1 MMSQGAGT
9 PPSIEPPS
17 PLPSPGEAEVF
28 KCPNCGA
35 PIEVTP
41 DSLVIKCRYC
51 GYIEYRDPGYD
62 VFVFPSISREEIT
75 RRFWDR
81 MRTDSDMS
89 KYVSSIS
96 IDSIT
101 NMFVPFYV
109 VDYDAQYFFIGE
121 REETRTRTV
130 NVGGRVVTQT
140 EVRTVKVRD
149 SGSVRGVD
157 AILGRRHIEELGIK
171 ELSTQVKQLDV
182 SAAVHASKYEWGKEV
197 YAVMGFDIEPKEVSA
212 IARDVIAEKLKTWV
226 KRKYRLDR
234 LNVYLCR
241 VNIKNFKAVLVP
253 IYIVT
258 YKFRNAIYS
267 IAFSGVDG
275 RQLVAIEPVLTKHL
289 VMYLGGAAAATFVA
303 SLALPFAF
311 RLGHLA
317 FLSVALMIGAG
328 YLVGKALGG
337 VRFER

>member
-1 MMSQGAGT
+1 MSQGAGIPYST
-9 PPSIEPPS
+9 EPP
-17 PLPSPGEAEVF
+17 PPPPPPGEAEVF

-41 DSLVIKCRYC
+41 DSLVVKCRYC
-51 GYIEYRDPGYD
+51 GYVEYRDPGYD
-62 VFVFPSISREEIT
+62 VFVFPSLSREEIT

-81 MRTDSDMS
+81 MRSDSDMG
-89 KYVSSIS
+89 KYVNKIS

-101 NMFVPFYV
+101 SIFVPFYV
-109 VDYDAQYFFIGE
+109 VDYDAQYFFVGE
-121 REETRTRTV
+121 RRETRTRTV
-130 NVGGRVVTQT
+130 NVGGRVTTQT
-140 EVRTVKVRD
+140 EVRIVKVRD
-149 SGSVRGVD
+149 SGSVSGVD
-157 AILGRRHIEELGIK
+157 AILGRRHIEELGVK
-171 ELSTQVKQLDV
+171 ELSTQVKQLDI
-182 SAAVHASKYEWGKEV
+182 SAAVHASKYKWGKEV
-197 YAVMGFDIEPKEVSA
+197 YAVMGFDIEPKEVNA

-241 VNIKNFKAVLVP
+241 VNVKDFKAVLVP
-253 IYIVT
+253 IYIIT

-303 SLALPFAF
+303 SLALPFALRWGHIIF
-311 RLGHLA
+311 LG
-317 FLSVALMIGAG
+317 VALVIGAG
-328 YLVGKALGG
+328 YLVSRALGG